1 MNVFRKHEA
10 MKTPI
15 AVLTLLV
22 AGLLQLATAQA
33 QTTLKIGT
41 VIPDNTDW
49 MRDMRAGVAEIEER
63 TEGRVSFK
71 IYGGGVQGNNAQMRR
86 KMRVGQ
92 LHGGVFTSGGLRAF
106 QKDAELFGLPRLFR
120 DYDEVRYVR
129 ERMEGEVYR
138 RLEEAG
144 YVTFGYAG
152 GGFAHLVS
160 GDPVRTQEDLRGIK
174 LWIPEGDQVAL
185 LATDALNV
193 SPATLPITDVLTG
206 LQTELIDTVMGPP
219 VGVIVM
225 QWHTAMEYI
234 TDLPLAY
241 IYAGLLIDQRP
252 WSKIAPEDQA
262 IVREVM
268 ERIYRVFDEQNVIE
282 NEEALAAL
290 IGQGL
295 ELVEMSPEEEAAW
308 DELFLQTNITAGQEG
323 LFDIEL
329 FNAVECHL
337 SVYRGEAAEGSCG
350 QDAG

>member
-1 MNVFRKHEA
+1 MNVFHKHEA
-10 MKTPI
+10 MKTPLVLLALL
-15 AVLTLLV
+15 AV
-22 AGLLQLATAQA
+22 GLLLSTAAQA

-49 MRDMRAGVAEIEER
+49 MKTMRAGVAEIEER
-63 TEGRVSFK
+63 TEGRVTFK

-106 QKDAELFGLPRLFR
+106 QEDAELFGLPRLFR

-129 ERMEGEVYR
+129 ERMDAEVYR

-160 GDPVRTQEDLRGIK
+160 GAPVGTREDLRGIK

-185 LATDALNV
+185 LATDALGV

-234 TDLPLAY
+234 TALPLAY
-241 IYAGLLIDQRP
+241 IYAGLLIDKRP
-252 WSKIAPEDQA
+252 WSKIAPEDQV

-268 ERIYRVFDEQNVIE
+268 ERIYRGFDEQGIAE
-282 NEEALAAL
+282 DEEAMTAL
-290 IGQGL
+290 LSQGL
-295 ELVEMSPEEEAAW
+295 ELVELSADEEAAW
-308 DELFLQTNITAGQEG
+308 DELFLQTNMTAGREG

-329 FNAVECHL
+329 LETLECHL
-337 SVYRGEAAEGSCG
+337 SVYRGEATEGSCDQG
-350 QDAG
+350 AG